1 LYNIRIKLIG
11 GVEKII
17 ELLEKL
23 SRGDFREE
31 YGTKTVKCSLLT
43 GCGNKDC
50 PYFRTGSN
58 KCFVIHGSFA
68 YGDKRNTAPLIQ
80 QKRVE
85 NCAKCKVYKTQT
97 TYEIDKVGV
106 MINKVILSLR
116 GLITKMGEVSNEL
129 LNGADRLR
137 RASSNLEKSVHI
149 QSSSVKNV
157 IQEVHGHMGK
167 LGEDIKTLSQK
178 ITSEIDR
185 ANTVLKEVDDLS
197 MMADLVEQSALLTL
211 DRVEATHQII
221 QTSSNVV
228 ERTVESINNIK
239 KNMESIIDIVDVI
252 MEISDRVNLL
262 SLNASIE
269 SARAGEYGKGFAV
282 VAAEISKLAEST
294 ARSANDIISIV
305 NAGYQYVEEG
315 IEDIQSMIALFEEI
329 KSSISAV
336 REATQKVASY
346 FESVVESTKTI
357 HKSIKDFINV
367 SMKINQITLVQKKV
381 NEELLI
387 TFDVILQAMD
397 DLVHIS
403 EWIFVLSNDIVK
415 ISKDI
420 DKSIAFFNVGI
431 EEETKKEVPVSTP
444 KKEKTIETV
453 EAEEEDS
460 EKLVAETSSL
470 PSTEIANTTEVSNS
484 INSNTD
490 EKNQT

>member
-1 LYNIRIKLIG
+1 M
-11 GVEKII
+11 
-17 ELLEKL
+17 
-23 SRGDFREE
+23 
-31 YGTKTVKCSLLT
+31 
-43 GCGNKDC
+43 
-50 PYFRTGSN
+50 
-58 KCFVIHGSFA
+58 
-68 YGDKRNTAPLIQ
+68 
-80 QKRVE
+80 E
-85 NCAKCKVYKTQT
+85 N
-97 TYEIDKVGV
+97 
-106 MINKVILSLR
+106 
-116 GLITKMGEVSNEL
+116 
-129 LNGADRLR
+129 
-137 RASSNLEKSVHI
+137 
-149 QSSSVKNV
+149 
-157 IQEVHGHMGK
+157 
-167 LGEDIKTLSQK
+167 
-178 ITSEIDR
+178 
-185 ANTVLKEVDDLS
+185 
-197 MMADLVEQSALLTL
+197 
-211 DRVEATHQII
+211 
-221 QTSSNVV
+221 
-228 ERTVESINNIK
+228 
-239 KNMESIIDIVDVI
+239 IIDIVDVI

-269 SARAGEYGKGFAV
+269 SARAGEYGRGFAV

-294 ARSANDIISIV
+294 ARSANDIINIV

-329 KSSISAV
+329 KNSISAV
-336 REATQKVASY
+336 REATKKVASY

-367 SMKINQITLVQKKV
+367 SMNINQITLVQRKV
-381 NEELLI
+381 NEELLV

-444 KKEKTIETV
+444 KKEKTIETA
-453 EAEEEDS
+453 EAEEEDR

-470 PSTEIANTTEVSNS
+470 PSTEIANTTEISNS